1 MELKKMKIDKKQIK
15 RLILQCL
22 IIMLGTFV
30 MAFGYMVFL
39 QPNNILPGGF
49 TGLSQIIHDLF
60 KKVGFTLIPTSI
72 WYIILNIFLYIYAV
86 KILGFEFGI
95 RAGVGI
101 FSYSMFFSILEKV
114 KFVSTIIE
122 KFQTECALLGGG
134 VYILYAIYG
143 GIIMGIGMGIVFRG
157 DGSTGGCDMVA
168 VVVNKIFPTITTGQI
183 VMFVDGFVCLASVFA
198 YGSLVLP
205 LFALIT
211 IFVCGKMADMFV
223 DGIKSLRAY
232 YILTDKKEEIT
243 NTIFKEI
250 ERGVT
255 CIKCEGM
262 FTHQEKDML
271 LVILR
276 RSQIVTLKKIV
287 KELDPKSFMFCQ
299 SVKNAYGQ
307 GFITY
312 DDKKKDK
319 SKNARNKNE
328 LVLDVNIDK
337 NENEIANSKSNDD
350 ITLYNGDNN

>member
-1 MELKKMKIDKKQIK
+1 MVELKKAKIDKKQIK
-15 RLILQCL
+15 RLVFQCL
-22 IIMLGTFV
+22 IIMVGTFI

-49 TGLSQIIHDLF
+49 TGLSQIVHDLF
-60 KKVGFTLIPTSI
+60 EKVGFTLIPTSI

-86 KILGFEFGI
+86 KLLGLEFGI

-122 KFQTECALLGGG
+122 KFQTESALLGGG

-157 DGSTGGCDMVA
+157 EGSTGGCDMVA

-183 VMFVDGFVCLASVFA
+183 VMFVDGFVCLASVLA

-211 IFVCGKMADMFV
+211 IFVCGKISDMFV

-276 RSQIVTLKKIV
+276 RSQIVQLKKIV

-312 DDKKKDK
+312 EDKKKEK
-319 SKNARNKNE
+319 SKQDENKIE
-328 LVLDVNIDK
+328 KVLEIIDDENK
-337 NENEIANSKSNDD
+337 EINDNSLINQEEIIDNEN
-350 ITLYNGDNN
+350 